1 MEFRI
6 QDISDSTL
14 AFNFSNSIDER
25 VNKHINLLSESL
37 ISEDLDLLSI
47 YPTYTSLIVTYNPLL
62 IKRVEIIKRVE
73 KLNKTIKIYEKI
85 ESQILEIPVR
95 YGGKS
100 GEDLKDLEKILSISQ
115 EQIIDIHSSKSYYV
129 FMVGFSPGFPYLGG
143 LDKRLE
149 CPRLSTPRVE
159 VPAGSVAIADKQT
172 GIYPLKS
179 SGGWRI
185 IGNTNLKLFDE
196 TKNSPS
202 LISPGM
208 KIKFI
213 PL

>member
-1 MEFRI
+1 
-6 QDISDSTL
+6 
-14 AFNFSNSIDER
+14 
-25 VNKHINLLSESL
+25 
-37 ISEDLDLLSI
+37 
-47 YPTYTSLIVTYNPLL
+47 
-62 IKRVEIIKRVE
+62 
-73 KLNKTIKIYEKI
+73 
-85 ESQILEIPVR
+85 
-95 YGGKS
+95 
-100 GEDLKDLEKILSISQ
+100 
-115 EQIIDIHSSKSYYV
+115 
-129 FMVGFSPGFPYLGG
+129 MVGFSPGFPYLGG

-196 TKNSPS
+196 TKNNPS

>member
-37 ISEDLDLLSI
+37 ISDDLDLLSI
-47 YPTYTSLIVTYNPLL
+47 YPTYTSLIVTYDPLL

-73 KLNKTIKIYEKI
+73 KLNKTIKNYEKI

-196 TKNSPS
+196 TKNNPS

>member
-73 KLNKTIKIYEKI
+73 KLNKTIKSYEKI

>member
-37 ISEDLDLLSI
+37 ISDDLDLLSI

-73 KLNKTIKIYEKI
+73 KLNKTIKNYEKI

-196 TKNSPS
+196 TKNNPS

>member
-73 KLNKTIKIYEKI
+73 KLNKTIKSYEK
-85 ESQILEIPVR
+85 
-95 YGGKS
+95 
-100 GEDLKDLEKILSISQ
+100 
-115 EQIIDIHSSKSYYV
+115 
-129 FMVGFSPGFPYLGG
+129 
-143 LDKRLE
+143 
-149 CPRLSTPRVE
+149 
-159 VPAGSVAIADKQT
+159 
-172 GIYPLKS
+172 
-179 SGGWRI
+179 
-185 IGNTNLKLFDE
+185 
-196 TKNSPS
+196 
-202 LISPGM
+202 
-208 KIKFI
+208 
-213 PL
+213 

>member
-73 KLNKTIKIYEKI
+73 KLNKTIKSYEKI

-196 TKNSPS
+196 TKNNPS

>member
-47 YPTYTSLIVTYNPLL
+47 YPTYTSLIVTYNLLL

-73 KLNKTIKIYEKI
+73 KLNKTIKSYEKI

>member
-37 ISEDLDLLSI
+37 ISDDLDLLSI

-73 KLNKTIKIYEKI
+73 KLNKTIKSYEKI

>member
-37 ISEDLDLLSI
+37 ISDDLDLLSI

>member
-73 KLNKTIKIYEKI
+73 KLNKTIKNYEKI

>member
-37 ISEDLDLLSI
+37 ISDDLDLLSI

-73 KLNKTIKIYEKI
+73 KLNKTIKSYEKI

-196 TKNSPS
+196 TKNNPS

>member
-62 IKRVEIIKRVE
+62 IKRVEIIKRVK
-73 KLNKTIKIYEKI
+73 KLNKTIKSYEKI

>member
-73 KLNKTIKIYEKI
+73 KLNKTIKSYEKI

-129 FMVGFSPGFPYLGG
+129 FMVGFSPGFTYLGG

>member
-37 ISEDLDLLSI
+37 ITEDLDLLSI

-73 KLNKTIKIYEKI
+73 KLNKTIKSYEKI

-196 TKNSPS
+196 TKNNPS

>member
-73 KLNKTIKIYEKI
+73 KLNKTIKSYEKI

-179 SGGWRI
+179 SGGWRH
-185 IGNTNLKLFDE
+185 
-196 TKNSPS
+196 SQ
-202 LISPGM
+202 
-208 KIKFI
+208 
-213 PL
+213 

>member
-37 ISEDLDLLSI
+37 ISDDLDLLSI

-62 IKRVEIIKRVE
+62 IERIEIIRQVE
-73 KLNKTIKIYEKI
+73 KLNKTIKSYEKI
-85 ESQILEIPVR
+85 ESQILEIPVK
-95 YGGKS
+95 YGGKN
-100 GEDLKDLEKILSISQ
+100 GQDLRDLAKILSLSQ
-115 EQIIDIHSSKSYYV
+115 EQIINIHSSKSYYV

-196 TKNSPS
+196 TKNNPS